1 MKSHQNIK
9 PVEIEKADEDS
20 ILLGEKYL
28 LTKAAEQGFVTYDD
42 IQTAFPQVEEN
53 LEELDDI
60 LVHLVGN
67 DITVGVSA
75 DKEEDD
81 EESKEIDQ
89 DKAADDLAT
98 YYDTIAIDDMVGLYF
113 KEIGQVPLLTPEE
126 EIVLAKRMEAGWT
139 AQRELDQEN
148 PFTENQSELR
158 EAVLDGMAAREHLL
172 CANFRLVISIA
183 KRYIGHNMPFLDLVQ
198 EGNIGL
204 MRAVNKF
211 DYRLGNKFS
220 TYATWWIRQAITRA
234 IADQSRT
241 IRVPVHLADQINKL
255 IRTTHQLTQELGREP
270 TLADLATALDIP
282 TSKAERML
290 QAAHIPLSLDMPV
303 DDEGDSELSEFIED
317 GNTSVPDEKVVSD
330 ILHSLLGDILQD
342 LPPREVR
349 ILQLRYGLT
358 GGKAHTLEEAG
369 RKLGVTR
376 ERVRQIEAQA
386 LKRLRHPKCSR
397 RLRDFLPG

>member
-1 MKSHQNIK
+1 MKAHQNVTPIE
-9 PVEIEKADEDS
+9 VEKAAQDNV
-20 ILLGEKYL
+20 LLGETYL
-28 LTKAAEQGFVTYDD
+28 LTKANEQGFVTCDD
-42 IQTAFPQVEEN
+42 IETAFPQAEEN

-60 LVHLVGN
+60 LAQLVENG
-67 DITVGVSA
+67 IRIGVSE
-75 DKEEDD
+75 DQEDD
-81 EESKEIDQ
+81 GESEEIDQ
-89 DKAADDLAT
+89 DKTADDLAAC
-98 YYDTIAIDDMVGLYF
+98 YDTIAIDDMVGLYF
-113 KEIGQVPLLTPEE
+113 KEIGQVPLLTSEE
-126 EIVLAKRMEAGWT
+126 EIVLAKRIEAGRT
-139 AQRELDQEN
+139 AQQELDREN
-148 PFTENQSELR
+148 LVADSQSELR
-158 EAVLDGMAAREHLL
+158 KVVLDGRAAREHLL

-183 KRYIGHNMPFLDLVQ
+183 KKYIGHNMPFLDLVQ

-204 MRAVNKF
+204 MRAASKF
-211 DYRLGNKFS
+211 NYRLGNRFS

-255 IRTTHQLTQELGREP
+255 IRTNHQLTQELGREP

-282 TSKAERML
+282 TSKAEQMM
-290 QAAHIPLSLDMPV
+290 QAAHIPLSLDMPL
-303 DDEGDSELSEFIED
+303 DDEGDSELGDLIED
-317 GNTSVPDEKVVSD
+317 RKTSVPDEEVVSE
-330 ILHSLLGDILQD
+330 ILHNLLGDILQD

-358 GGKAHTLEEAG
+358 DGRAYTLEEAG